1 MNIQAEK
8 LRLIEWISK
17 VDDSDIITMLKQIK
31 DNISDE
37 SKDEMN
43 LSKEEIAG
51 IERGLKDI
59 EEGRIHSH
67 ESVMKKYEKYL

>member
-1 MNIQAEK
+1 MNIQSEK

-17 VDDSDIITMLKQIK
+17 LDDSDIITILKQIK
-31 DNISDE
+31 DNISDD

-59 EEGRIHSH
+59 EEGRIHSN

>member
-1 MNIQAEK
+1 MNIQSEK

-17 VDDSDIITMLKQIK
+17 LDDSDIITVLKQIK

-37 SKDEMN
+37 SKEEMN